1 MRYKTAND
9 LLNQVATEVG
19 LTRQTDVFASN
30 DESFGRMIALAN
42 ACLTELTQTKAWE
55 RMIRTATITGA
66 DILANG
72 GKVPLPADFSYMIP
86 QTGWELDQDVPLLGP
101 LSPQQWTYLAGRDL
115 VSYTIYASFRLREG
129 EVWIFPW
136 AENPPTE
143 EPETNIT
150 YEYASSSTVLSNGE
164 AGQYSDSI
172 QNAGDIVL
180 FQPYLFE
187 RLLKLRFLNSKGM
200 DTQEAATQYVLALNS
215 WEGKDS
221 GGGPILNASSRGYSI
236 NFLNDCNLPDTGMGS

>member
-9 LLNQVATEVG
+9 LLNQVAVEVG

-30 DESFGRMIALAN
+30 DESFGRMVALAN
-42 ACLTELTQTKAWE
+42 ACLTELTQSQAWE

-72 GKVPLPADFSYMIP
+72 GKVPLPSDFAYMID
-86 QTGWELDQDVPLLGP
+86 QTGWEQGQDVPLFGP
-101 LSPQQWTYLAGRDL
+101 LSAQQWTYLTGRDL

-129 EVWIFPW
+129 KVWVFPW

-143 EPETNIT
+143 EPDVDIT
-150 YEYASSSTVLSNGE
+150 YEYASSSTVLVNGE
-164 AGQYSDSI
+164 EGQYADEIRNS
-172 QNAGDIVL
+172 GDIVL

-200 DTQEAATQYVLALNS
+200 DTQEAADQYVLALQS
-215 WEGKDS
+215 WEGKDK
-221 GGGPILNASSRGYSI
+221 GAPILNAAGGGFNVSY
-236 NFLNDCNLPDTGMGS
+236 LNYKNMPDTNYGDV